1 MLKKIKIS
9 QKLIGISLLST
20 LFLIAVGIV
29 GLLSMNK
36 MNINTEHI
44 YNTNLLR
51 LQKFYSVKSNINLG
65 LSDMEHILNSNFKGD
80 ISSSEKDLDNLS
92 SSNNKLFEEI
102 EKMPFLNSKE
112 ETDYKNVKAV
122 LSKYRE
128 SRVKILKDVDNGNYE
143 DAITLYNSEYVG
155 LREDVVSKI
164 NIIIEDNVQEASNTS
179 ESSKIVF
186 KDSYKFLTSF
196 ILISAIILI
205 ASGLLMANWLRKRI
219 TRVVNFANDLADGNL
234 TEEITISNHDELGY
248 MSRALN
254 IAVGNMKNLIMQ
266 LTKDMEDVRESNE
279 TLTLTMEEMSA
290 TMININEATQGISNT
305 SLELSSSTQEVSSYT
320 MLIDRLTEELNIKA
334 KERELDSNEIMNR
347 AVVIKENAEESSNK
361 TINLFNEKESKIRK
375 AIEDIEIVKEI
386 DNMAEAIGQ
395 IANQTNL
402 LSLNA
407 SIEAASAG
415 ESGKGFAV
423 VAEEIRKLAEQSGQT
438 AKEIKNN
445 IVAVRAVIENFI
457 GNTNDILMFMDKQV
471 KPDYEKIKIM
481 GNQYEKDAETVNIMA
496 KEISISANEI
506 ARNVSNVNSSII
518 DISSKSQQSASGVE
532 EIFASISETTLAV
545 DQVTNQAKGTT
556 EMAERLIEMAY
567 KFKV

>member
-320 MLIDRLTEELNIKA
+320 MLIDKLTEELNIKA

-471 KPDYEKIKIM
+471 KPDYEKIKLM
-481 GNQYEKDAETVNIMA
+481 GNQYEKDAETVNLMA
-496 KEISISANEI
+496 KEISISASEI
-506 ARNVSNVNSSII
+506 AKNVSNVNNSII

-532 EIFASISETTLAV
+532 EIFASISETTSSV
-545 DQVTNQAKGTT
+545 EQVTNQAKGTT

>member
-36 MNINTEHI
+36 MNINTEQI

-320 MLIDRLTEELNIKA
+320 MLIDKLTEELNIKA

-471 KPDYEKIKIM
+471 KPDYEKIKLM
-481 GNQYEKDAETVNIMA
+481 GNQYEKDAETVNLMA
-496 KEISISANEI
+496 KEISISASEI
-506 ARNVSNVNSSII
+506 AKNVSNVNNSII

-532 EIFASISETTLAV
+532 EIFASISETTSSV
-545 DQVTNQAKGTT
+545 EQVTNQAKGTT